1 MSRKGKR
8 RYLICYDIKSPRRL
22 ARIARLCTR
31 HAVRLQYSVFEAWL
45 SAAERHQLQHALM
58 ALIDPAQ
65 DDIRIYGLSDTAEL
79 ILLGRAPLMDDV
91 LWSPAL

>member
-1 MSRKGKR
+1 
-8 RYLICYDIKSPRRL
+8 
-22 ARIARLCTR
+22 
-31 HAVRLQYSVFEAWL
+31 
-45 SAAERHQLQHALM
+45 M

-79 ILLGRAPLMDDV
+79 TLLGRAPLMDDV